1 MDDIAF
7 LRDFALKPTIDPLE
21 SRTARAALLEHIER
35 GSRPRRLAFL
45 PAVRRPLARRSVAFA
60 GVLLLLTSAAV
71 GAGALRYVAEW
82 GPVDHP
88 ATVASINQEIDDTMA
103 VIALPPGY
111 SYPVAALRQWAE
123 PAGNLADFLGVQS
136 VQFHA
141 MCAWTAYWLDGHKA
155 GNGAQMAL
163 ALLTIQEFP
172 DWQSV
177 SDPRLA
183 DDSIRQEVAAVVA
196 GAGSNTAAPVEL
208 LYNGMMCDWALSR

>member
-1 MDDIAF
+1 MDDISL
-7 LRDFALKPTIDPLE
+7 LRNFSPEPTIDALE
-21 SRTARAALLEHIER
+21 SRMARAALVEHIE
-35 GSRPRRLAFL
+35 GSTQPRRLAFL
-45 PAVRRPLARRSVAFA
+45 PGVRRPRARRSIAFA
-60 GVLLLLTSAAV
+60 GALLLMTSVAV
-71 GAGALRYVAEW
+71 GAGVLTYVAEW

-103 VIALPPGY
+103 LSALPPGY

-123 PAGNLADFLGVQS
+123 PAGNLADFQGVQS

-155 GNGAQMAL
+155 GNGSQMAL

-172 DWQSV
+172 SWQSV

-196 GAGSNTAAPVEL
+196 GAQSNNAAPVEL
-208 LYNGMMCDWALSR
+208 LYSGMMCDWALSR